1 MQSVDFPNADGASEE
16 MCAADTGN
24 RERVLSA
31 EKFRLYII
39 MAEPEF
45 LAQKTGCVIERDIV
59 QVGEKDGIVFSRNV
73 ECARS
78 EYFRF
83 VFPEIIGIF
92 CLDFSVGKD
101 FYRIFRKS
109 EYRSKRRA
117 FTGKGREYDVA
128 TI

>member
-16 MCAADTGN
+16 MCAANTGN

-73 ECARS
+73 ECARIRLPRNNRNLLS
-78 EYFRF
+78 GFFRRERLLSNL
-83 VFPEIIGIF
+83 PEVRIPLEAPG
-92 CLDFSVGKD
+92 L
-101 FYRIFRKS
+101 YR
-109 EYRSKRRA
+109 ERS
-117 FTGKGREYDVA
+117 
-128 TI
+128 